1 MKPSPQEMLNKG
13 VYDWFLGE
21 QQKEPG
27 VKSEAAGEGE
37 GSAAAQKPGEPPQGW
52 ERGRQEALSGER
64 RWHET
69 HWILQQSWK
78 DLLLLYRKLN
88 TSYQLEMITFHRK
101 IYFLVRDVSL
111 KRQLLKLFN

>member
-1 MKPSPQEMLNKG
+1 MLNKG

-27 VKSEAAGEGE
+27 VESEAAGEGE

-69 HWILQQSWK
+69 RCGFCS
-78 DLLLLYRKLN
+78 RA
-88 TSYQLEMITFHRK
+88 EK
-101 IYFLVRDVSL
+101 IYFFCTGS
-111 KRQLLKLFN
+111 